1 MLPSDANCKSD
12 ALGVHDR
19 LASGDSQSRS
29 CKTPRIS
36 IKICIS
42 WRVGIIQLKVGGW
55 CVIRS
60 QRLHFDWSLK
70 CDSRCAKSHSFFV
83 NVPPDSVVTGRS
95 CPFSLSTSVYR
106 SRRPCEGWVMAKLP
120 GIWNDAK
127 WFIHSSK
134 HSMRINLSFWYTCNY
149 YRFQNNGI
157 FLLPILPFKFSQ
169 SSRDGWEDERGLN
182 TLKKASIP

>member
-12 ALGVHDR
+12 TLGVHDR

-55 CVIRS
+55 CVIRW

-95 CPFSLSTSVYR
+95 CPFPLSLLQSIGA
-106 SRRPCEGWVMAKLP
+106 EGPVRDEWWPNYLVSGMMP
-120 GIWNDAK
+120 SGS
-127 WFIHSSK
+127 FIHPNSLWKSIYLFDIHVIIIDFK
-134 HSMRINLSFWYTCNY
+134 TMGYFCCQFYPSNSHSQVGMGGRM
-149 YRFQNNGI
+149 
-157 FLLPILPFKFSQ
+157 K
-169 SSRDGWEDERGLN
+169 E
-182 TLKKASIP
+182 ASIL